1 MPIKKEHAQG
11 RGAKTG
17 GERKEGEALERE
29 RGDIGDEYV
38 MNVFFFF
45 FSQPFI
51 CVTAKTVFGVKSTLL
66 KF

>member
-29 RGDIGDEYV
+29 RGEFGDEYV

-45 FSQPFI
+45 L
-51 CVTAKTVFGVKSTLL
+51 STLYL
-66 KF
+66 CHC